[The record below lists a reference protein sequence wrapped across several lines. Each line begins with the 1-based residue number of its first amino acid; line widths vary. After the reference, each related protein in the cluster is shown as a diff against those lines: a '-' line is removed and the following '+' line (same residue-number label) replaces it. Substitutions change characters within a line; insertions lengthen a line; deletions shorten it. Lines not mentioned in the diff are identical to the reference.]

1 MKTLFNFTQQPLKL
15 ALASTLAFGAATMSG
30 SSVAAS
36 PASSTMTV
44 DATLTAACEV
54 TPTAAIHFGSVDN
67 LHSSSATANTA
78 GSFTVACTSDAVPL
92 IYATGSRSML
102 GPAPSTPLPFN
113 LSLTIGAPDDDL
125 PATLGAAASLGFTQ
139 DGTPKPVTLYATIP
153 NGCFATAKT
162 TGAYTVN
169 LTVSVAY

>member
-1 MKTLFNFTQQPLKL
+1 
-15 ALASTLAFGAATMSG
+15 
-30 SSVAAS
+30 
-36 PASSTMTV
+36 
-44 DATLTAACEV
+44 
-54 TPTAAIHFGSVDN
+54 
-67 LHSSSATANTA
+67 
-78 GSFTVACTSDAVPL
+78 
-92 IYATGSRSML
+92 ML

-153 NGCFATAKT
+153 NGSFATAKT